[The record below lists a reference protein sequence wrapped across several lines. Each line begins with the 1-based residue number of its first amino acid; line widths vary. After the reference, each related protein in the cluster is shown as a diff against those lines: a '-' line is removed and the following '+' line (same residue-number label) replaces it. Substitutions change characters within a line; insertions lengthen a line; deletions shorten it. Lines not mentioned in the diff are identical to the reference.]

1 MRLGYT
7 LVYVD
12 DVPKTLAFY
21 TQAFGLMIGFL
32 DEGHQ
37 YGELVTGDT
46 KLGFVHHET
55 AASHGFDYET
65 ISPTLTLPRGE
76 GKEG

>member
-1 MRLGYT
+1 MKRGYT

-21 TQAFGLMIGFL
+21 AHAFGFKRGFL
-32 DEGHQ
+32 DDAHQ

-46 KLGFVHHET
+46 K
-55 AASHGFDYET
+55 
-65 ISPTLTLPRGE
+65 
-76 GKEG
+76 